1 MPGER
6 HNLFGL
12 AAEFES
18 PEAIL
23 DAAQKVHAQ
32 GYCAAEA
39 YTPFP
44 VEGLPEALGY
54 RRTLVPMIVLI
65 GALAGAM
72 GGYLMQWF
80 ANVVHLPWNIG
91 GKPPNSWPMF
101 IPITFECAILLGALA
116 GAIGMLAMNRLPKP
130 FHPMFRLES
139 FARAS
144 RDRFFLC
151 IETSDPNFDLER
163 TRQFLEGLHPLAIME
178 VAR

>member
-1 MPGER
+1 
-6 HNLFGL
+6 
-12 AAEFES
+12 
-18 PEAIL
+18 
-23 DAAQKVHAQ
+23 
-32 GYCAAEA
+32 
-39 YTPFP
+39 
-44 VEGLPEALGY
+44 
-54 RRTLVPMIVLI
+54 MIVLI